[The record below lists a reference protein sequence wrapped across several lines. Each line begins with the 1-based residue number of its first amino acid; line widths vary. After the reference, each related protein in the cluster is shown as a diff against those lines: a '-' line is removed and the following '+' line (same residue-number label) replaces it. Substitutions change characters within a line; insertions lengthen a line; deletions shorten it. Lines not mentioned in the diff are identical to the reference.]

1 MNKGYIINVLREG
14 FIFEDFKSQTKNFI
28 SQGYSPEVVND
39 YIEKF
44 KHIKDKKYKDIFSD
58 ELNIS
63 VPTNRRIDIDAY
75 KDFSELEQLVDF
87 VSSRRPIKTAMS
99 SDNNIEVTGEAIYN
113 KDGIELFYADNPRA
127 CIKYKGKVPYS
138 WCVAR
143 SDSSNMF
150 YTYRFKPYE
159 PAFYFVKDV
168 EATKKEL
175 SVWSIAKNVFSG
187 KFKNKYHFFVIQVP
201 KNLKPEDKET
211 KQYIV
216 TSANNDGDTQMS
228 WNEILEINP
237 KLGPLH
243 DLLEPK
249 PFTDEEREKHT
260 KFKNGISNNEFAR
273 LSYEDKRAYLDI
285 YPTIA
290 RPITYE
296 QFKQLPEDLMNLYVS
311 FGIGLG
317 DEEFTIVKTNKN
329 LLKRYKQI
337 SERKYDEFMSKESP
351 YQRRQLRMRY
361 TELIILSDDKIK
373 AYLNVLSDRDITQF
387 IQINGEDK
395 LELLEKHVDNF
406 YSPES
411 KEIID
416 LVVSANNGDED
427 AYDKLVL
434 EMLPDSV
441 DIEFKR
447 DYVYINYKL
456 DISDDN
462 QNFYAY
468 FSDSR
473 WDHYYYDDYFDG
485 WEDGKKDTYKE
496 HLKSLIDSNE
506 ELNSSLKSVGF
517 NTSDIDKLTEQLEQ
531 YNFFDMVSE
540 KLSEVY
546 TEASQEAKDE
556 EWGKIRDKVT
566 QIIEVDYDNE
576 ITISISAFVMYLRK
590 NEFFTKDESV
600 FEDNLNELL
609 ETILEDYE
617 DLPSGYEGLYEA
629 VNDYNMVVNK
639 NDIEPYFEEKLI
651 ELIGSPDEEEVDE
664 YDDNDVDSK
673 KKVIDSLH
681 KTLKGLN
688 QDPFANE
695 IENDITKIEFDRK
708 KFRMDGKI
716 YAKLTDK
723 ENNKSHEGFMLISN
737 IPSYFT
743 NRKLFESEINIIN
756 ILREKN

>member
-1 MNKGYIINVLREG
+1 MDKRYIRDLLREG

-28 SQGYSPEVVND
+28 SQGYSPEIVNS

-63 VPTNRRIDIDAY
+63 VPTNKRVDIDAY

-159 PAFYFVKDV
+159 PAFYFVKDI

-175 SVWSIAKNVFSG
+175 SVWSMAKNVFSG

-201 KNLKPEDKET
+201 KNLKPEDNDT

-237 KLGPLH
+237 KLAALH
-243 DLLEPK
+243 NLLIPK
-249 PFTDEEREKHT
+249 PFTDEEREKHS
-260 KFKNGISNNEFAR
+260 KFKNGISDKEFAK
-273 LSYEDKRAYLDI
+273 LSYEDKRTYLDI

-290 RPITYE
+290 RPITYG

-317 DEEFTIVKTNKN
+317 DEEFEIVKNNKN

-337 SERKYDEFMSKESP
+337 SERKYDEYMSKDSGYE
-351 YQRRQLRMRY
+351 RRQLRMRY

-373 AYLNVLSDRDITQF
+373 AYLNVLSESDITQF

-395 LELLEKHVDNF
+395 LELLEKHIDNF
-406 YSPES
+406 YSPEN

-416 LVVSANNGDED
+416 LVVSANNGNED
-427 AYDKLVL
+427 AYNKLVL

-441 DIEFKR
+441 DIEFKM
-447 DYVYINYKL
+447 DYVYINHPTFN
-456 DISDDN
+456 ISVDN
-462 QNFYAY
+462 QDFYNQ
-468 FSDSR
+468 FSYNS
-473 WDHYYYDDYFDG
+473 WDNNYLDDYFDG
-485 WEDGKKDTYKE
+485 WSEGKEDTYKE
-496 HLKSLIDSNE
+496 HLKSLIYGNE
-506 ELNSSLKSVGF
+506 GLNNSLKSVGF

-540 KLSEVY
+540 KLSEAY
-546 TEASQEAKDE
+546 TKASQDAKNE
-556 EWGKIRDKVT
+556 EWSKIRDKVT
-566 QIIEVDYDNE
+566 QIIDVDDNE
-576 ITISISAFVMYLRK
+576 ITISINAFVMYLRK
-590 NEFFTKDESV
+590 NEFFTKDESN

-609 ETILEDYE
+609 ESILYD
-617 DLPSGYEGLYEA
+617 YEGLPSSYDELYES
-629 VNDYNMVVNK
+629 VTDYNMVVNK
-639 NDIEPYFEEKLI
+639 NDIESYFEEKLI
-651 ELIGSPDEEEVDE
+651 ELIETPDEEDVDV
-664 YDDNDVDSK
+664 YDDNDANTR
-673 KKVIDSLH
+673 KKVIDSLY

-695 IENDITKIEFDRK
+695 IENEIVKIEFDRK

-723 ENNKSHEGFMLISN
+723 ENNKTHEGFILISN
-737 IPSYFT
+737 IPAYFT
-743 NRKLFESEINIIN
+743 NRKLFENKIKIIN